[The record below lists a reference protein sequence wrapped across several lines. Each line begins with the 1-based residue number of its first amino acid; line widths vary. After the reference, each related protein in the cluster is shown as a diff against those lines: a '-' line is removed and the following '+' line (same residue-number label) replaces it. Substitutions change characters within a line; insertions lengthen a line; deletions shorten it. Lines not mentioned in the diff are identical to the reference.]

1 MNCENHVKIVLELFM
16 QKIYTRRHQPCIQN
30 IELYG
35 LENLLLGQCNYW
47 EIHYILLYMNYRLC
61 TPIIYDISNDNN
73 SNRDN

>member
-47 EIHYILLYMNYRLC
+47 EILILL
-61 TPIIYDISNDNN
+61 
-73 SNRDN
+73 